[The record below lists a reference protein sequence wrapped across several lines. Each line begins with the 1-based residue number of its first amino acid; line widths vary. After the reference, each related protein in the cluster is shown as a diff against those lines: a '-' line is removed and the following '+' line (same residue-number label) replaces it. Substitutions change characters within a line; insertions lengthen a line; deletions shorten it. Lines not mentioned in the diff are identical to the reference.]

1 MCDPSPNHRRR
12 PLPDATRE
20 ARAAVVIVVIL
31 LVTRSPHLSPDAP
44 VLATIVAGMFGLR
57 LRPSRRPRE
66 L

>member
-1 MCDPSPNHRRR
+1 MCDPNHHHRRR
-12 PLPDATRE
+12 PLADATHE

-31 LVTRSPHLSPDAP
+31 LVIRSPHLSPNVP

-57 LRPSRRPRE
+57 LRPSRRSRE